1 MFRGI
6 ILVFLGAC
14 SFGILSTFVKLA
26 YKEGFTL
33 GDVTGTQVFFGLIF
47 LWVMVLLRQLFGSKS
62 NSTSFREKLQLAAMG
77 TSTGLVSIFYYKCVQ
92 TVPASIAILLL
103 MQFTWMSLLLDAVIK
118 RRLPKQTQVGMVVLV
133 LIGTCLAGRLFS
145 DKLPEFDWA
154 GIGYGLLAAISYT
167 VFLAINGKVGN
178 NMHPI
183 TKSALLLTGACVLI
197 FTVFPPVFLVN
208 GALLNG
214 LFKWGLV
221 LAIFG
226 TVLPPIFYAY
236 GIPKTG
242 LGLSAIL
249 SAAELPVAVLMS
261 RLVLQEEVW
270 PIQWLGVILILVAIL
285 IANWK
290 MIFKRINKAR
300 AVPVAETLY

>member
-1 MFRGI
+1 M
-6 ILVFLGAC
+6 VFLGAC

-47 LWVMVLLRQLFGSKS
+47 LWVMVLLRQLLGSKS
-62 NSTSFREKLQLAAMG
+62 SSTSFREKLQLAALG

-103 MQFTWMSLLLDAVIK
+103 MQFTWMSLLLDAIIK
-118 RRLPKQTQVGMVVLV
+118 RKLPKASQVSMVILV
-133 LIGTCLAGRLFS
+133 LLGTCLAGRLFS
-145 DKLPEFDWA
+145 SELPSFDWA
-154 GIGYGLLAAISYT
+154 GIGYGMLAALSYT
-167 VFLAINGKVGN
+167 IFLAVNGKAGN

-183 TKSALLLTGACVLI
+183 NKSAILITGATVLI
-197 FTVFPPVFLVN
+197 FSVFPPVFLVN

-221 LAIFG
+221 LAVFG
-226 TVLPPIFYAY
+226 TVLPPILFAY

-242 LGLSAIL
+242 LGLTAIL

-261 RLVLQEEVW
+261 WLVLQEDVW
-270 PIQWLGVILILVAIL
+270 PVQWLGVAFILMAIVV
-285 IANWK
+285 ANWNA
-290 MIFKRINKAR
+290 IFKKKKEANSI
-300 AVPVAETLY
+300 AVAA

>member
-1 MFRGI
+1 MFRGSV
-6 ILVFLGAC
+6 LVFLGAC

-47 LWVMVLLRQLFGSKS
+47 LWMIVLLRQLLGSKS
-62 NSTSFREKLQLAAMG
+62 NSASFGEMLKLVAMG

-92 TVPASIAILLL
+92 LVPASIAILLL
-103 MQFTWMSLLLDAVIK
+103 MQFTWMSLLMDSILN
-118 RRLPKQTQVGMVVLV
+118 RRLPQFPQVAMVLLV
-133 LIGTCLAGRLFS
+133 LLGTCMAGRLFS
-145 DKLPEFDWA
+145 DQIPTFDWA
-154 GIGYGLLAAISYT
+154 GIGFGMLAAFCYT
-167 VFLAINGKVGN
+167 IFLTINGSAGN
-178 NMHPI
+178 HLHPT
-183 TKSALLLTGACVLI
+183 TKSALLLTGACILV

-208 GALLNG
+208 GALGQG

-226 TVLPPIFYAY
+226 TVIPPLFFAY
-236 GIPKTG
+236 GIPKAG

-261 RLVLQEEVW
+261 SLVLQEEVW
-270 PIQWLGVILILVAIL
+270 SVQWLGVVLILAAI
-285 IANWK
+285 
-290 MIFKRINKAR
+290 
-300 AVPVAETLY
+300 AVSNLHSFRKSRRQGQLATT